1 MKIIWTLKFLK
12 NTLKKN
18 NQKKEVLMIY
28 KKKKKEK
35 LHPNF
40 YGFKSMKI

>member
-18 NQKKEVLMIY
+18 HQKKEVLMIY